1 MSSYPKY
8 KSSQLYNVLIVRFL
22 GGVLHC
28 WHALAPAR
36 RHLGRSGSWAF
47 SFVFLLYI
55 HVIVFWPLLSR
66 RNGSLSSSPPF
77 RLALAWS
84 TPPSIS
90 QKLLVFFS
98 ILRKLSQSP
107 KQISETP
114 KKSVSCQGTGW
125 SWDSAPENSPLAP
138 DWLLPIRRI
147 HPLELC
153 VQ

>member
-1 MSSYPKY
+1 MCIALCWNVKLIYIIKLADSSGSVTSLQSKIQTK
-8 KSSQLYNVLIVRFL
+8 KSLPTQNTNPAELYNVLIVRFL
-22 GGVLHC
+22 GGVLGFDPIF
-28 WHALAPAR
+28 AKY
-36 RHLGRSGSWAF
+36 
-47 SFVFLLYI
+47 VK
-55 HVIVFWPLLSR
+55 
-66 RNGSLSSSPPF
+66 
-77 RLALAWS
+77 
-84 TPPSIS
+84 IS